1 MYQIHLAH
9 YLERPASVTPF
20 NTHQYSHYNTWAQ
33 SEPECKVLHTRV
45 WTVLRGSITMTAKR
59 RHCFRNVTVLQNI
72 TWGALLMTHSKTN
85 KFIFEESLTLI
96 EESILWENRRTDR
109 RICLSVCLSVYLL
122 SFHFS
127 TTVHLMDFT
136 LRYSRKLQAEGQGYS
151 TCSELAP
158 FWTDNVL
165 LYKYIHSICI

>member
-109 RICLSVCLSVYLL
+109 RICLSVCLSIVLPFLYNCTFDGLHTAVFQKA
-122 SFHFS
+122 S
-127 TTVHLMDFT
+127 
-136 LRYSRKLQAEGQGYS
+136 SRRPRIFDLFRTCTFLNGQC
-151 TCSELAP
+151 T
-158 FWTDNVL
+158 
-165 LYKYIHSICI
+165 II